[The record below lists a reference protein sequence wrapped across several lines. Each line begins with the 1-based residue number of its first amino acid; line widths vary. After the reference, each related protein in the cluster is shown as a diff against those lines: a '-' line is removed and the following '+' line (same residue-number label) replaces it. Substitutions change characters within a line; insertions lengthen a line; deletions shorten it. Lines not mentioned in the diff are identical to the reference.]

1 MRLRMP
7 EREFSER
14 FCRSVSAA
22 LLEAFSDSKPV
33 LATIH
38 GSFLYGTAHEES
50 DLDLY
55 VATEQSARAK
65 QVIDADGHDVVVVG
79 VGHFLESVSQGGH
92 QAVEA
97 LRSPYAAWNEDSS
110 VYAMVSRTAVPAG
123 RCAATWQTTAQKFR
137 DRSET
142 VKNEDV
148 ARKLRH
154 HAGRLDEMAE
164 RMFYGRYSPV
174 WKPFGETSAP

>member
-1 MRLRMP
+1 MRLNLP
-7 EREFSER
+7 KREFSER
-14 FCRSVSAA
+14 FCRSVSEA
-22 LLEAFSDSKPV
+22 LLEAFSDSDPV

-38 GSFLYGTAHEES
+38 GSFLYGTAHKES

-55 VATEQSARAK
+55 VVTEQSARAK

-79 VGHFLESVSQGGH
+79 MGHFLESVAQGGH

-97 LRSPYAAWNEDSS
+97 LCSPHAAWNEDSS
-110 VYAMVSRTAVPAG
+110 LHAMLARTTVPAG
-123 RCAATWQTTAQKFR
+123 RCAETWQATAQKFR
-137 DRSET
+137 NRSEA

-174 WKPFGETSAP
+174 WKPFKEVP